1 MKKISKI
8 VVCSIF
14 LLSILI
20 NLCGCKKTED
30 ENVLKQKINT
40 EISYIDSE
48 LVSILNA
55 LNNINYSKY
64 KVMTQEVESTTGNNN
79 SGESGGGGQQQQSE
93 GQQQGRS
100 REFKQTI
107 K

>member
-1 MKKISKI
+1 MKKLFKMI
-8 VVCSIF
+8 VCSTF
-14 LLSILI
+14 LLSTLI

-30 ENVLKQKINT
+30 ENALKQKINT

-79 SGESGGGGQQQQSE
+79 AGGSNGQQQQQAE
-93 GQQQGRS
+93 GQQKGRT
-100 REFKQTI
+100 RRFE
-107 K
+107 